1 MKRHI
6 AVLLAG
12 LLVSCGGGGG
22 GDSGASGAGPVSNP
36 AGPAGTTFATGDA
49 AAAPGPATVAAA
61 VVHAEESDPTVSMSG
76 PWTNSD
82 SSSGW
87 SGGAAVQSNVAGAT
101 ASFSFTGT
109 SVRWIG
115 SRGRDLG
122 IATVRIDGGTPVDVD
137 LFGRPDDEIRT
148 PIITLSDLS
157 DGPHTLTVEVTGRRN
172 SEATASTVVVD
183 AFDVQPLATISHWQD
198 TDPDARFSGGWTKSS
213 LSFPWSGNGVSNPP
227 DLPVTAHETETAG
240 ESVSLPFRG
249 TGIGWIGYRGPD
261 AGIATVQVDG
271 GTPTEIDLYS
281 PTAKFQALVFA
292 AGALADTSHTLKI
305 TATGRKND
313 ASTAARV
320 VVDAWDVMTPGRRYE
335 SSDSSIDYVG
345 LWHHNDARVW
355 SGGTSRT
362 SNEPG
367 ATATFPFTG
376 TSVTWI
382 GCRKSSAGGT
392 ARVFIDGKFIQ
403 EVRLHE
409 TYPIE
414 GYQKPVFRADGL
426 RPGPHTLTIQ
436 VVDTGGSYVVVDAFD
451 VRP

>member
-6 AVLLAG
+6 ALLVAG
-12 LLVSCGGGGG
+12 LLVSCGGGSDGDPGGTSGPAPATNPGAGGTVFASDSGG
-22 GDSGASGAGPVSNP
+22 GA
-36 AGPAGTTFATGDA
+36 
-49 AAAPGPATVAAA
+49 ATVAAA
-61 VVHAEESDPTVSMSG
+61 AAHAEESDARVSLSG

-87 SGGAAVQSNVAGAT
+87 SGGAALQSDVTGAT

-115 SRGRDLG
+115 SRGRDMG
-122 IATVRIDGGTPVDVD
+122 IASVRIDGGPPMDVD
-137 LFGRPDDEIRT
+137 LFGRPADEVRT
-148 PIITLSDLS
+148 PIITLGDLS

-172 SEATASTVVVD
+172 SEATSSTVVVD
-183 AFDVQPLATISHWQD
+183 AFDVQPLATVSHWQD

-227 DLPVTAHETETAG
+227 DLPVTAHETEAAG

-249 TGIGWIGYRGPD
+249 TGIGWVGYRGPD

-271 GTPTEIDLYS
+271 GAPTEIDLYS

-292 AGALADTSHTLKI
+292 AGGLPEASHTLKI

-313 ASTAARV
+313 ASSAARV

-335 SSDSSIDYVG
+335 ESDSSIDYAG
-345 LWHHNDARVW
+345 TWHHNDARVW
-355 SGGTSRT
+355 SGGMSRT

-392 ARVFIDGKFIQ
+392 ARVFIDGRFMQ

-409 TYPIE
+409 SYPIE

-426 RPGPHTLTIQ
+426 SPGRHTLTIE

-451 VRP
+451 VR